1 MFITVLDYSVAEV
14 TQYEFINE
22 PEFDDV
28 EKTLKDKGHRLKDI
42 YYMVHDND
50 SINKIQIKD

>member
-28 EKTLKDKGHRLKDI
+28 ENFLKDKGHRLKDI